1 MNNVNEDA
9 ITDLDAAIAI
19 VMSKS
24 GAITVEEAAE
34 ALMKS
39 GGNVDSAI
47 ELIVL
52 VNETTFKTTFKRS
65 VESHNNAK
73 SVPEYIDDDTCR
85 QEKKSVDDDDD
96 DKKVATNQK
105 NAGGA
110 HNGTNN
116 NTMNTIAM
124 ETPTFANQ
132 RQRNHHD
139 SDDTCMSET
148 GTLSTDSSY
157 TTANTIDSIP
167 LRPRPPRHQTSQ
179 PGAFRVADTDGG
191 SNENEEEYSVSNTTT
206 TTTTPPPQSDPLVL
220 AEVVN
225 EDEENQRIREQIDRE
240 VEERER
246 ERMEREGEIPEA
258 EIVDMIEK
266 NQHCSSTGVKIWCGI
281 AVIVLTMV
289 TVAIILGTVLVPRAI
304 MMDRASDDPPTSSPS
319 RQEVLQELESLLSL
333 VSFDDGTALQTP
345 LMPQNMA
352 LNWLANNTNLDT
364 YSDAKKI
371 QRFALATLFYSTNGT
386 TWYVNDTWMSNHEDE
401 CGWYNNG
408 ASLCTRG
415 SIDRLNLEMNNLVG
429 KIPNEL
435 ALLSNL
441 SESSVV

>member
-1 MNNVNEDA
+1 
-9 ITDLDAAIAI
+9 
-19 VMSKS
+19 
-24 GAITVEEAAE
+24 
-34 ALMKS
+34 
-39 GGNVDSAI
+39 
-47 ELIVL
+47 
-52 VNETTFKTTFKRS
+52 
-65 VESHNNAK
+65 
-73 SVPEYIDDDTCR
+73 
-85 QEKKSVDDDDD
+85 
-96 DKKVATNQK
+96 
-105 NAGGA
+105 
-110 HNGTNN
+110 
-116 NTMNTIAM
+116 
-124 ETPTFANQ
+124 
-132 RQRNHHD
+132 
-139 SDDTCMSET
+139 MSET

-157 TTANTIDSIP
+157 TATTISSIIP
-167 LRPRPPRHQTSQ
+167 EPPRPPRHQTSQ
-179 PGAFRVADTDGG
+179 PGAFRVTDIDGG
-191 SNENEEEYSVSNTTT
+191 SNENEEEDSVSNTTT
-206 TTTTPPPQSDPLVL
+206 RTPQSDPPVL

-225 EDEENQRIREQIDRE
+225 EDEENQRIRELIDRE

-246 ERMEREGEIPEA
+246 ERMMEREGEIPEA
-258 EIVDMIEK
+258 EIVEMIEK
-266 NQHCSSTGVKIWCGI
+266 NHCISNTGVKIWCGI
-281 AVIVLTMV
+281 AVVLMV
-289 TVAIILGTVLVPRAI
+289 TTVAIILGTVLVPRAI

-333 VSFDDGTALQTP
+333 VSFDNGTALQMP
-345 LMPQNMA
+345 LTPQNMA

-441 SESSVV
+441 TWLYLGSNNLTGTIATEIALMTNLNDLYLYNNSLTGTIPSQIELLTSLNFLYLHDNNFTGEFTCPASIDYCYISCPCCVTDDACRSF

>member
-9 ITDLDAAIAI
+9 TTDLDAAIAI
-19 VMSKS
+19 IMSKS
-24 GAITVEEAAE
+24 GATVEEAAE

-52 VNETTFKTTFKRS
+52 LLNETTFKTTFKS

-85 QEKKSVDDDDD
+85 QEKKSVDDNNDD

-110 HNGTNN
+110 HNGTTN
-116 NTMNTIAM
+116 NTMNTITM
-124 ETPTFANQ
+124 ETPMFANQ
-132 RQRNHHD
+132 RQRDHRD
-139 SDDTCMSET
+139 SDDTSMSET

-157 TTANTIDSIP
+157 TATTISSIIP
-167 LRPRPPRHQTSQ
+167 EPPRPPRHQTSQ
-179 PGAFRVADTDGG
+179 PGAFRVTDIDGG
-191 SNENEEEYSVSNTTT
+191 SNENEEEDSVSNTTT
-206 TTTTPPPQSDPLVL
+206 RTPQSDPPVL

-225 EDEENQRIREQIDRE
+225 EDEENQRIRELIDRE

-246 ERMEREGEIPEA
+246 ERMMEREGEIPEA

-266 NQHCSSTGVKIWCGI
+266 NHCISNTGVKIWCGI
-281 AVIVLTMV
+281 AVLVLVMV

-333 VSFDDGTALQTP
+333 VSFDNGTALQTP
-345 LMPQNMA
+345 STPQNMA

-386 TWYVNDTWMSNHEDE
+386 TWSVNDTWMSNHEDE

>member
-9 ITDLDAAIAI
+9 TTDLDAAIAI
-19 VMSKS
+19 IMSKS
-24 GAITVEEAAE
+24 GATVEEAAE

-52 VNETTFKTTFKRS
+52 LLNETTFKTTFKS

-85 QEKKSVDDDDD
+85 QEKKSVDDNNDD

-110 HNGTNN
+110 HNGTTN
-116 NTMNTIAM
+116 NTMNTITM
-124 ETPTFANQ
+124 ETPMFANQ
-132 RQRNHHD
+132 RQRDHRD
-139 SDDTCMSET
+139 SDDTSMSET

-157 TTANTIDSIP
+157 TATTISSIIP
-167 LRPRPPRHQTSQ
+167 EPPRPPRHQTSQ
-179 PGAFRVADTDGG
+179 PGAFRVTDIDGG
-191 SNENEEEYSVSNTTT
+191 SNENEEEDSVSNTTT
-206 TTTTPPPQSDPLVL
+206 RTPQSDPPVL

-225 EDEENQRIREQIDRE
+225 EDEENQRIRELIDRE

-246 ERMEREGEIPEA
+246 ERMMEREGEIPEA

-266 NQHCSSTGVKIWCGI
+266 NQHCSSSTGVKIWSGI
-281 AVIVLTMV
+281 AVVLMMV
-289 TVAIILGTVLVPRAI
+289 TLAIILGTVLVPRAI

-333 VSFDDGTALQTP
+333 VSFDNGTALQTP
-345 LMPQNMA
+345 LTPQNMA